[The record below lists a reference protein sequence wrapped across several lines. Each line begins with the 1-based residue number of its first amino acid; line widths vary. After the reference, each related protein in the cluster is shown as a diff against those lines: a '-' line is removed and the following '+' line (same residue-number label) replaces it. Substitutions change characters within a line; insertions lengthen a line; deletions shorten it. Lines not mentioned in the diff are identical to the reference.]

1 MQNDSKAGTV
11 VVLPTTK
18 ANRSVKEVT
27 VMETPELVKV
37 LEILLGSSLRSVKVA
52 YSKKVLH
59 FRSNLQ
65 KRCKITL
72 H

>member
-18 ANRSVKEVT
+18 ANRSVKDVT

-37 LEILLGSSLRSVKVA
+37 LEILLGSSLRSLRVD
-52 YSKKVLH
+52 
-59 FRSNLQ
+59 
-65 KRCKITL
+65 
-72 H
+72 